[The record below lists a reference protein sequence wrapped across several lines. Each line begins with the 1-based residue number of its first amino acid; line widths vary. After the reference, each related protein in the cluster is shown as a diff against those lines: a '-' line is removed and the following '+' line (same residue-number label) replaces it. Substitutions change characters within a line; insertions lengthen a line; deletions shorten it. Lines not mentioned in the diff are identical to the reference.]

1 MGEGWLC
8 NIDGC
13 ISSSAGDAKL
23 LESHKAEIM
32 AAFLC
37 EYESNDIERNES
49 IQDMV
54 ELTIIFRLRSYTK
67 TLATFGREKKD
78 KMSTTIRPK
87 ISEKN
92 KYYIDKHRYYE
103 LKHFCLQYPLWEKQY
118 NELSD
123 FTKIS
128 DLKKNSQTNK
138 ITDYTAETVEKRLY
152 YRERMDMVN
161 KAANDA
167 DIELA
172 SYIFK
177 AVTQGLSYEA
187 LRLQMNMPCS
197 RDIYYDRYRRFFYL
211 LSKYRR

>member
-1 MGEGWLC
+1 MKNSL
-8 NIDGC
+8 NSRLAQNTLI
-13 ISSSAGDAKL
+13 
-23 LESHKAEIM
+23 HKM
-32 AAFLC
+32 CLSQHYKGFL
-37 EYESNDIERNES
+37 
-49 IQDMV
+49 
-54 ELTIIFRLRSYTK
+54 
-67 TLATFGREKKD
+67 
-78 KMSTTIRPK
+78 K
-87 ISEKN
+87 ISHFN
-92 KYYIDKHRYYE
+92 ISHRIYKHSI
-103 LKHFCLQYPLWEKQY
+103 LHFCLQYPLWEKQY

-177 AVTQGLSYEA
+177 AVTQGLSYED
-187 LRLQMNMPCS
+187 LRLQGTGE
-197 RDIYYDRYRRFFYL
+197 
-211 LSKYRR
+211 